1 MGKATGIADQ
11 HSVAFRIASLLRPA
25 SVLGIGDGIAALL
38 ESLASCGV
46 AGITHAASLEQLAG
60 LAGEYDLAVYA
71 DATDQAQS
79 MIQAAAGLTDRILFF
94 PSPDGSQD
102 GPLLPALRLFDEAGF
117 SPDFSTNPVFLT
129 NIAVLFRRGVTAL
142 PPADLALA
150 SELLRLNATVQECLS
165 RVTGVQGRLGQAPGA
180 ALPKP
185 AGYRLPDRQ
194 DEMERL
200 VNELGVAVAET
211 REMHRVFAERLE
223 GRVALLQSRTMRLQH
238 ITQEILLSRTWR
250 TLVAAGGLLLRFQSF
265 IERSIFHRPA
275 LAAATANTGIETI
288 FRIDCNEPAPA
299 VDSGITDR
307 KSVV

>member
-71 DATDQAQS
+71 DATDQARS
-79 MIQAAAGLTDRILFF
+79 MIQGAAGLTDRILFF

-117 SPDFSTNPVFLT
+117 SPDFSTNPVFFT
-129 NIAVLFRRGVTAL
+129 NSAVLFRRVGTTTL
-142 PPADLALA
+142 P
-150 SELLRLNATVQECLS
+150 T
-165 RVTGVQGRLGQAPGA
+165 
-180 ALPKP
+180 P
-185 AGYRLPDRQ
+185 AGYPLLNQQ

-200 VNELGVAVAET
+200 VNE
-211 REMHRVFAERLE
+211 
-223 GRVALLQSRTMRLQH
+223 
-238 ITQEILLSRTWR
+238 
-250 TLVAAGGLLLRFQSF
+250 
-265 IERSIFHRPA
+265 
-275 LAAATANTGIETI
+275 
-288 FRIDCNEPAPA
+288 
-299 VDSGITDR
+299 
-307 KSVV
+307 